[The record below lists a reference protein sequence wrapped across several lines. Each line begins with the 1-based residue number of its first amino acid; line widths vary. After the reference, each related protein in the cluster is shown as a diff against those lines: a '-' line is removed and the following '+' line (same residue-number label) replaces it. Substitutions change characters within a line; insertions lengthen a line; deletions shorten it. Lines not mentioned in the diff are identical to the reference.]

1 MLRVRSCLIAVC
13 DRTSI
18 ALLLRASF
26 VTSWAS
32 NVAINV
38 SPAPIVSIKVEID
51 GLGATQYAV
60 HVQIAQQD
68 VRCGHGAIPFI
79 PLLPQ
84 NPNFF
89 MGYDAE
95 IV

>member
-1 MLRVRSCLIAVC
+1 MFRIVYQIETILNVPLTVNEY
-13 DRTSI
+13 
-18 ALLLRASF
+18 
-26 VTSWAS
+26 VTISGEVVDNS
-32 NVAINV
+32 L
-38 SPAPIVSIKVEID
+38 D
-51 GLGATQYAV
+51 
-60 HVQIAQQD
+60 
-68 VRCGHGAIPFI
+68 I

>member
-1 MLRVRSCLIAVC
+1 MTGQQQRDDLHRKI
-13 DRTSI
+13 
-18 ALLLRASF
+18 
-26 VTSWAS
+26 W
-32 NVAINV
+32 
-38 SPAPIVSIKVEID
+38 
-51 GLGATQYAV
+51 
-60 HVQIAQQD
+60 QIA
-68 VRCGHGAIPFI
+68 I